1 MGYRDCK
8 QTGQGQGERSRET
21 GQTRDSINF
30 FYVRNNICKPLWK
43 CNGNCCTEHGQCGW
57 NENNILFIMQNIDD
71 VLSMDIVRLKKE
83 ENFEVKFET
92 MMKHSRQLQNKR
104 FNWKRHKEE

>member
-30 FYVRNNICKPLWK
+30 FMSEIIFVSRF
-43 CNGNCCTEHGQCGW
+43 GNVMEIVVQNRQCGW

-71 VLSMDIVRLKKE
+71 VLSMDIVRFKKE